1 MGPQLQ
7 RVLHFA
13 LDRLWWSGVLLSLA
27 KKNKRQWPLC
37 SSGPGSGILAPVGRG
52 PDSTQTHKEV
62 GTRAPLANLAPRRS
76 TARGRAP
83 PPVLLPSFLL
93 TFVFIPRARF
103 EEAHAPCLTL
113 TFVYVPQPVL
123 TTGTYIVSFSKGD

>member
-1 MGPQLQ
+1 MNRIPN
-7 RVLHFA
+7 RSEHTHR
-13 LDRLWWSGVLLSLA
+13 DPRLGRL
-27 KKNKRQWPLC
+27 RR
-37 SSGPGSGILAPVGRG
+37 VGRAAQHG
-52 PDSTQTHKEV
+52 ERGEGGV
-62 GTRAPLANLAPRRS
+62 GGGRRC
-76 TARGRAP
+76 RAP